1 MHFLNKAEL
10 AVGEGESKNGR
21 EKKLHIGHFKCIKL
35 QAKADDEGRVFL
47 KLMIDLQWQNIHKA
61 PISKVA
67 TAL

>member
-10 AVGEGESKNGR
+10 AVGEGESKNCR
-21 EKKLHIGHFKCIKL
+21 EKKQNIGHFKCIKL

-67 TAL
+67 TSL